1 MAALQPPPEA
11 FAALSAHFGA
21 ARFRPGQWRAIAAA
35 LESRDS
41 TVFLPTGA
49 GKSLCFQ
56 MPALLRD
63 GLVLVVSPLLAL
75 IDDQVAALRRRGV
88 RAASISSAR
97 SVAENRATLA
107 LLSGSPPELDLLY
120 LAPETAQNR
129 KVSDE
134 LVALARRRQ
143 LLLMA
148 VDEAHCIVSW
158 GHDFRPAFLR
168 LAELRAAL
176 PGVPVMA
183 LSATATQP
191 VRAAIAERLRLREP
205 VAVSSRFDRG
215 EIFYEVHLK
224 EAMPRGQDAYTHLL
238 ASLRQ
243 REAECGIVY
252 CATREGTAT
261 LAAQLAADRV
271 TAGAYHAGLSSAQR
285 EATQQQWMSGALR
298 VIVATVAFGM
308 GIDKA
313 DVRFVVHWSLPT
325 SFEDYYQ
332 ESGRAA
338 RDGKPATSTIYF
350 SEEDASTRRFIIRK
364 SAPASR
370 AASSTSAFPAT
381 AAAAAAAAAASSS
394 SCSSSSSRSVAAA
407 TGANAPSARD
417 HGLER
422 RLAAVDEVVT
432 HCLLARGCRRQ
443 SVLAH
448 FGEERLP
455 LASGMV
461 CCDLCS
467 KPKVVA
473 EAAARYSLL
482 KLRSTGSSGRGG
494 RGGGALAVN
503 GKRSRNDP
511 HNTGLVDPDSE
522 SEGEGS
528 AEEDEQEDVS
538 LPGPL
543 AKRGDREALR
553 RRLDALEARE
563 ALSSDR
569 PGAKPK
575 KSLRDRLR

>member
-1 MAALQPPPEA
+1 MKFVIVIKRNWMAVEPTAEAL
-11 FAALSAHFGA
+11 AALSAHFGA
-21 ARFRPGQWRAIAAA
+21 STRFRPGQWRAITAPV
-35 LESRDS
+35 EGRDS
-41 TVFLPTGA
+41 TVFLQTGA

-75 IDDQVAALRRRGV
+75 IDDQVTALRRRGV

-120 LAPETAQNR
+120 LSPETAQNR

-191 VRAAIAERLRLREP
+191 VRTAIAERLRLREP

-215 EIFYEVHLK
+215 EIYYEVHLK

-238 ASLRQ
+238 ASLRR
-243 REAECGIVY
+243 REGECGIIY
-252 CATREGTAT
+252 CATREGTTT
-261 LAAQLAADRV
+261 LAAQLTADRV
-271 TAGAYHAGLSSAQR
+271 TAGAYHAGLSSSQR
-285 EATQQQWMSGALR
+285 ETAQQQWLSGALR

-313 DVRFVVHWSLPT
+313 EVRFVVHWSLPT
-325 SFEDYYQ
+325 SFEDFYQ

-338 RDGKPATSTIYF
+338 RDGKPATSTVYF

-370 AASSTSAFPAT
+370 AASSTSMFPAT
-381 AAAAAAAAAASSS
+381 AAAAS
-394 SCSSSSSRSVAAA
+394 SSSSSRSSAAA

-422 RLAAVDEVVT
+422 RLTAVDGVVT

-443 SVLAH
+443 SLLSH

-467 KPKVVA
+467 EPKVVA
-473 EAAARYSLL
+473 AAATRYSLL
-482 KLRSTGSSGRGG
+482 SGRMSRYLG
-494 RGGGALAVN
+494 
-503 GKRSRNDP
+503 RSRNAATGRRCVDGLRPSRHVRPSAVTDP
-511 HNTGLVDPDSE
+511 APSQRSRCATAS
-522 SEGEGS
+522 
-528 AEEDEQEDVS
+528 
-538 LPGPL
+538 
-543 AKRGDREALR
+543 GDGQGTYA
-553 RRLDALEARE
+553 
-563 ALSSDR
+563 SQV
-569 PGAKPK
+569 
-575 KSLRDRLR
+575 